1 MKHLAAAL
9 VVVLAIWA
17 FAPTRT
23 KPVEPAKT
31 QVASV
36 LAKATAADKARV
48 NAFYTAVADVVERDQ
63 KVIATVGQFRKVH
76 ANSLDLAFKGTDLPG
91 KYAGLDVAIEAE
103 LVQAVGKDDVALT
116 PEKRAA
122 LIGALKKVAGDA
134 R

>member
-1 MKHLAAAL
+1 MKHVLAAVAI
-9 VVVLAIWA
+9 VLALWA
-17 FAPTRT
+17 FAPAKT
-23 KPVEPAKT
+23 KPVEPAKS

-36 LAKATAADKARV
+36 LSKASASDKDRV
-48 NAFYTAVADVVERDQ
+48 HAFYAAVADVVERDQ

-91 KYAGLDVAIEAE
+91 KYAGLDVAIESE

-116 PEKRAA
+116 PEKRQA
-122 LIGALKKVAGDA
+122 LVSALKKVSADA

>member
-1 MKHLAAAL
+1 MKHVLAAVAI
-9 VVVLAIWA
+9 VLAIWA
-17 FAPTRT
+17 FVPAHT

-31 QVASV
+31 QVSSV
-36 LAKATAADKARV
+36 LAKATSADKARV

-103 LVQAVGKDDVALT
+103 LVQAIGKEDVALT
-116 PEKRAA
+116 AEKRVA
-122 LIGALKKVAGDA
+122 LVTALKKVASDA

>member
-1 MKHLAAAL
+1 MKHIAAAL

-17 FAPTRT
+17 FAPAKT

-31 QVASV
+31 QVATV
-36 LAKATAADKARV
+36 LAKATSADKARV
-48 NAFYTAVADVVERDQ
+48 SAFYTAVADVVERDQ

-91 KYAGLDVAIEAE
+91 KYAGLDVAIEEE
-103 LVQAVGKDDVALT
+103 LVRAIGKEDVALT
-116 PEKRAA
+116 TEKREA
-122 LIGALKKVAGDA
+122 LVTALKKVASDA